1 MTDKANILVMGPSGA
16 GKSTL
21 INAVIGK
28 EVDRINDGRRG
39 TEKLTAYESDELNL
53 RLIDSRGFGD
63 GFWDSQKTIRDMSRW
78 MRAGLKGDR
87 PLIHMLWF
95 CVDASSKHLS
105 ARTIRTVEFVKR
117 EWKDIPV
124 IVVLTKSYFP
134 DEDQENIKMVEEAFR
149 KATRNNWL
157 PVGKG
162 LPAVNKVLPVGNKWI
177 PIGNKEHPAENKE
190 HPSENKGMPVAII
203 PVLAKP
209 LKSMPAVPRGIEELI
224 KATEEHLDDALKDS
238 EEAVYRYDLKRKR
251 MNAHALTVLATS
263 SAAAVGA
270 VPLNL
275 PDSVVLSTM
284 ETALI
289 SSIAKIYKLDKKDDR
304 MQKVMARIIE
314 AGAVSM
320 TAKMALNQ
328 LKMIPGVANIAA
340 DVLNAVV
347 AGAIVF
353 GIGEAS
359 GVIMEKVYL
368 GEIDEENLDWI
379 NKVVNGKMGSVVGK
393 VVRMVASN
401 DGKIN
406 VKEIIESL
414 GKK

>member
-1 MTDKANILVMGPSGA
+1 MTDKANILVMGPAGA

-21 INAVIGK
+21 INAVTGK
-28 EVDRINDGRRG
+28 EVARINDGRRG
-39 TEKLTAYESDELNL
+39 TEKLAAYESDELNL

-162 LPAVNKVLPVGNKWI
+162 R
-177 PIGNKEHPAENKE
+177 PIRNKEHPA
-190 HPSENKGMPVAII
+190 ENKGMPVAII